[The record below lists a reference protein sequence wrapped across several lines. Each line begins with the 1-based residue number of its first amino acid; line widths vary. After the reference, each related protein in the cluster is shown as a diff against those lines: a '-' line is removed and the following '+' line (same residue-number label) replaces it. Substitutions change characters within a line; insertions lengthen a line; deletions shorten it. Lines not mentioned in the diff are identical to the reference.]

1 MVKYKLREAC
11 SVNRD
16 TLDAL
21 RSTRKV
27 KKMLVAIDGSESSM
41 HALKESFKLARN
53 EKSWITVVS
62 VVPEYKGDLDLV
74 AVGNIMALM
83 RKPCEDALQR
93 AQELANAEG
102 ALIKT
107 VCEEGEAHERII
119 DLAEAENCE
128 LIVMGRRGMS
138 RLERVLVGSVTARVI
153 GHSPIDVLVVPLTA
167 EISWKKILLATDGS
181 KYSKAAAARA
191 LDFAFQYSGQ
201 LVAVS
206 VVDVPS
212 EFYGEAP
219 DAVEDLIKK
228 ARGYVEDVKREA
240 GSAGIKVET
249 FVREGET
256 YKAILDLAKEQ
267 DVNAIVMGSHGRT
280 GLKRLLMG
288 SVTEKVIG
296 YSPCPV
302 LVVKSL

>member
-1 MVKYKLREAC
+1 MKR
-11 SVNRD
+11 VNN
-16 TLDAL
+16 
-21 RSTRKV
+21 RKV

-74 AVGNIMALM
+74 AVGNVMASM
-83 RKPCEDALQR
+83 RKPCEDALHK
-93 AQELANAEG
+93 AEELAKAEG

-107 VCEEGEAHERII
+107 VCEEGEPHERII

-128 LIVMGRRGMS
+128 LIVMGRRGLS
-138 RLERVLVGSVTARVI
+138 RLERALVGSVTARVI
-153 GHSPIDVLVVPLTA
+153 GHSHIDVLVVPSTT
-167 EISWKKILLATDGS
+167 EIGWKKILLATDGS
-181 KYSKAAAARA
+181 KYSKAAAERVI
-191 LDFAFQYSGQ
+191 DFAGEYGGE
-201 LVAVS
+201 LRVVS
-206 VVDVPS
+206 VVDVPA

-228 ARGYVEDVKREA
+228 AKGYVEDVKRQAEA
-240 GSAGIKVET
+240 SGIKTET
-249 FVREGET
+249 FVREGEA

-267 DVNAIVMGSHGRT
+267 NANAIVMGSHGRT

-296 YSPCPV
+296 YASCPV
-302 LVVKSL
+302 LVVKS